1 MWVVMATGYS
11 YGNIIQRVTGF
22 QEDAHEKEAANTKPE
37 KHKEKIHVKHTCT
50 QKHTYHHRERE
61 KGRENAYQN
70 ISLKS
75 FTFFSYLESHL

>member
-50 QKHTYHHRERE
+50 QKHTYHHRERKRKGKFLPEYIFE
-61 KGRENAYQN
+61 KLH
-70 ISLKS
+70 I
-75 FTFFSYLESHL
+75 FFLP